1 MSPVDSLQKTF
12 QAAVLAENLALGL
25 FAREGRE
32 GGFSIY
38 ANAYRARLADA
49 LRDNYPIL
57 LLALGDEMFLE
68 LALAYICDHP
78 SKWRSIRWFGDQLAD
93 FMQQRPDRAPHPA
106 LADLASMD
114 WALRGV
120 FDAADQPLLRAE
132 DLAALPPEDWPG
144 KRFRLRA
151 TVAMVELSWNVEPI
165 WQALSE
171 DEEAQTPPPQE
182 SRHLLLA
189 WRQGLD
195 CKWRS
200 LAPAEA
206 AALRALNKG
215 GTFAEICGCVAETD
229 VPASATA
236 VATMLQ
242 QWIADELLAADP
254 QQSICVVCGAAFECG
269 VAAGS
274 DTCWCMSLPTLASA
288 FTDSS
293 GCYCVNCLKA
303 KLSAQEA

>member
-1 MSPVDSLQKTF
+1 MSTLDSLQKTF
-12 QAAVLAENLALGL
+12 QAAVLAENLAPGL
-25 FAREGRE
+25 FAREGGE

-38 ANAYRARLADA
+38 ANAYRARLTDA

-68 LALAYICDHP
+68 LALSYIGEQP
-78 SKWRSIRWFGDQLAD
+78 SRQRSICWFGHQLAD
-93 FMQQRPDRAPHPA
+93 FMRQRPDRVPHPA

-120 FDAADQPLLRAE
+120 FDAADQPLLRVE
-132 DLAALPPEDWPG
+132 DLSALPAEDWPG
-144 KRFRLRA
+144 KRFQLRA

-165 WQALSE
+165 WQALSA
-171 DEEAQTPPPQE
+171 DAEAQTSPPHE
-182 SRHLLLA
+182 SKHLLLA
-189 WRQGLD
+189 WRKGLD

-200 LAPAEA
+200 LASTEA
-206 AALRALNKG
+206 AALRGLSNG
-215 GTFAEICGCVAETD
+215 GTFAEICEVVAEID
-229 VPASATA
+229 VSASATA

-254 QQSICVVCGAAFECG
+254 QQSICAACGAGFDCG

-274 DTCWCMSLPTLASA
+274 DTCWCMCLPTLAAA

-293 GCYCVNCLKA
+293 GCYCVICLKA
-303 KLSAQEA
+303 KLYAQEA